1 MKMLLRDDGSRRWMG
16 RAAAGGGSVAAAAA
30 VMAMLAAFV
39 LRDAA
44 AAYVYQV
51 ICNSSKALAWM
62 FNNVLRAKFGVSFG
76 TDFAGI
82 CKVQRPRGVRALL
95 LRRHA

>member
-1 MKMLLRDDGSRRWMG
+1 MG
-16 RAAAGGGSVAAAAA
+16 KAAAGGGAVAAAAA
-30 VMAMLAAFV
+30 VMATLAAFV

-82 CKVQRPRGVRALL
+82 CKVQWSGLRALL